1 MQIENKVRLDSI
13 SELYTADT
21 LAKGLKVSRSMI
33 YYLREIGKIKSYQI
47 SPTKYVFKR
56 EDVKEY
62 LKSVGYGLHS
72 LIMQNK
78 MSAPDRA
85 ELLDKI
91 RDIEDRIEA
100 QLVNRAKGENQ
111 RRLFTSN
118 PSLIDRDVK
127 REMIKLRAE
136 RESSE
141 KYSHMK
147 LKDLMAKKS

>member
-1 MQIENKVRLDSI
+1 MQSLIKLLKEEYSLDNEI
-13 SELYTADT
+13 
-21 LAKGLKVSRSMI
+21 
-33 YYLREIGKIKSYQI
+33 LRNRVQQM
-47 SPTKYVFKR
+47 R
-56 EDVKEY
+56 
-62 LKSVGYGLHS
+62 GLHS
-72 LIMQNK
+72 LIMQK
-78 MSAPDRA
+78 GMEAPDRS

-91 RDIEDRIEA
+91 RDIEDRIEVHLA
-100 QLVNRAKGENQ
+100 NRAKGENQ

>member
-1 MQIENKVRLDSI
+1 MQSLIKLLKEEYSLDNEI
-13 SELYTADT
+13 
-21 LAKGLKVSRSMI
+21 
-33 YYLREIGKIKSYQI
+33 LRNRVQQM
-47 SPTKYVFKR
+47 R
-56 EDVKEY
+56 
-62 LKSVGYGLHS
+62 GLHN
-72 LIMQNK
+72 LIMQK
-78 MSAPDRA
+78 GMEAPDRS

-100 QLVNRAKGENQ
+100 HLVNRAKGESQ

>member
-1 MQIENKVRLDSI
+1 MQSLIKLLKEEYSLDNEI
-13 SELYTADT
+13 
-21 LAKGLKVSRSMI
+21 
-33 YYLREIGKIKSYQI
+33 LRNRVQQM
-47 SPTKYVFKR
+47 R
-56 EDVKEY
+56 
-62 LKSVGYGLHS
+62 GLHS
-72 LIMQNK
+72 LIMQK
-78 MSAPDRA
+78 GMEAPDRS

-100 QLVNRAKGENQ
+100 HLVNRAKGENQ

-147 LKDLMAKKS
+147 LKDLMSKKS

>member
-1 MQIENKVRLDSI
+1 MQLLIKLLKEEYSLDNEI
-13 SELYTADT
+13 
-21 LAKGLKVSRSMI
+21 
-33 YYLREIGKIKSYQI
+33 LRNRTQQM
-47 SPTKYVFKR
+47 R
-56 EDVKEY
+56 
-62 LKSVGYGLHS
+62 GLHS

-118 PSLIDRDVK
+118 PSQIDNDVR
-127 REMIKLRAE
+127 REMIKLRAQ
-136 RESSE
+136 RESEE
-141 KYSHMK
+141 KYKGMK
-147 LKDLMAKKS
+147 LANLIHPSVKGDRSS

>member
-1 MQIENKVRLDSI
+1 MQLLNKLLKEEISLD
-13 SELYTADT
+13 D
-21 LAKGLKVSRSMI
+21 
-33 YYLREIGKIKSYQI
+33 EILNNRKLQM
-47 SPTKYVFKR
+47 R
-56 EDVKEY
+56 
-62 LKSVGYGLHS
+62 GLHR
-72 LIMQNK
+72 LIMNNN

-100 QLVNRAKGENQ
+100 QLGARSKAINQ

-118 PSLIDRDVK
+118 PSEIDNNIR

-136 RESSE
+136 RESME

-147 LKDLMAKKS
+147 LKDLMNRKS

>member
-1 MQIENKVRLDSI
+1 MQSLIKLLKEEYSLDNEI
-13 SELYTADT
+13 
-21 LAKGLKVSRSMI
+21 
-33 YYLREIGKIKSYQI
+33 LRNRVQQM
-47 SPTKYVFKR
+47 R
-56 EDVKEY
+56 
-62 LKSVGYGLHS
+62 GLHS
-72 LIMQNK
+72 LIMQK
-78 MSAPDRA
+78 GMEAPDRS

-100 QLVNRAKGENQ
+100 HLVNRAKGESQ

-118 PSLIDRDVK
+118 PNLIDRDVK

>member
-1 MQIENKVRLDSI
+1 MQLLIKLLKEEYSLDNEI
-13 SELYTADT
+13 LRNRTAQM
-21 LAKGLKVSRSMI
+21 R
-33 YYLREIGKIKSYQI
+33 
-47 SPTKYVFKR
+47 
-56 EDVKEY
+56 
-62 LKSVGYGLHS
+62 GLHS

-118 PSLIDRDVK
+118 PNLIDRDVK

-147 LKDLMAKKS
+147 CSICLAVKSIMSIVLSLLRGMKQRLPIALYKNLRFSSKS

>member
-1 MQIENKVRLDSI
+1 MQLLIKLLKEEYSLDNEI
-13 SELYTADT
+13 
-21 LAKGLKVSRSMI
+21 
-33 YYLREIGKIKSYQI
+33 LRNRTEQM
-47 SPTKYVFKR
+47 R
-56 EDVKEY
+56 
-62 LKSVGYGLHS
+62 GLHS

-118 PSLIDRDVK
+118 PNLIDRDVK

>member
-1 MQIENKVRLDSI
+1 MQLLIKLLKEEYSLDNEI
-13 SELYTADT
+13 LRNRTAQM
-21 LAKGLKVSRSMI
+21 R
-33 YYLREIGKIKSYQI
+33 
-47 SPTKYVFKR
+47 
-56 EDVKEY
+56 
-62 LKSVGYGLHS
+62 GLHS

-100 QLVNRAKGENQ
+100 QLVNRSKGENQ

-118 PSLIDRDVK
+118 PNLIDRDVK